1 MTRAS
6 EPRELIGCLS
16 VDPDQPGVCGLRS
29 PAPSLWASLSY
40 REASWIVHPF
50 REGEDA
56 PVCSAEL
63 ASVRLHVN
71 VVHQT
76 PDDEMK
82 SVELIITM
90 CSAPR
95 VAQIFVVLKSQQHP
109 CKCRH
114 SEAPPAD
121 PRSALDKDMDRAS
134 RSDEAGPLKDRVG
147 AFS

>member
-90 CSAPR
+90 CTMSSADLR
-95 VAQIFVVLKSQQHP
+95 RLEIA
-109 CKCRH
+109 
-114 SEAPPAD
+114 A
-121 PRSALDKDMDRAS
+121 AS
-134 RSDEAGPLKDRVG
+134 M
-147 AFS
+147 